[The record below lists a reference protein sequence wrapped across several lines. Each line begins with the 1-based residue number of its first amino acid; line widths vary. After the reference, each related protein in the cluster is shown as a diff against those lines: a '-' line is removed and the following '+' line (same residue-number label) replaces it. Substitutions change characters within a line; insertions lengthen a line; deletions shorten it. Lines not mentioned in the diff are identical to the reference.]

1 MALKVPPYLPTK
13 SNRGGILVVAC
24 NLNGLG
30 ALRLS
35 KGFGSQEK
43 FVRASTLSVSLI
55 SKWEAGNGNNVS
67 VENFCSLAERLG
79 MTPKEL
85 FKWLKNYQAQTRRTS
100 SHSAAEWLKPLATSP
115 APSLQA
121 LPGELR

>member
-1 MALKVPPYLPTK
+1 MALKIPPYLPIVISK
-13 SNRGGILVVAC
+13 SRVPVVNC
-24 NLNGLG
+24 NLNGFG
-30 ALRLS
+30 KLREDRGFSSYKKFDQEGNLP
-35 KGFGSQEK
+35 KGLIK
-43 FVRASTLSVSLI
+43 RAEL
-55 SKWEAGNGNNVS
+55 GNGIKVS
-67 VENFCSLAERLG
+67 PENFCRLAERLG